1 MNQAHYIGDILII
14 LTAAVLAV
22 PVFNRLGLGSVLGY
36 LIAGALIGPWG
47 FGFIDEVQ
55 QIRHIAEFGVIFL
68 LFIIGIELKPARL
81 WVMRRAVFGLGLAQV
96 VVTAVVIIGA
106 VWSLGLGNKT
116 AVIVGFALAL
126 SSTAFG
132 LQILTEKGELGTPYG
147 RAAFAILLLQDLAV
161 VPLLALVSLLAQDT
175 ALLEGIE
182 YAVLDAVLVLAA
194 VILIGRYLVTPL
206 LHHVATS
213 HNSEVFTAAAVLV
226 VLGTA
231 WLMEKVGMSMALGA
245 FVAGLLLA
253 ESHFR
258 HQVIADIQPFRGV
271 LLGLFFMSVGMAINI
286 GLLKDQGLVIAG
298 LVVALLTIKAS
309 LLLSICKLGG
319 LSFGN
324 SVRVALLLS
333 QSGEFAFVLF
343 GLATVSGFMAG
354 ELFQLLTLV
363 VALTMAAT
371 PLMAFVA
378 ERIDRRLSIQK
389 HPHDVLH
396 TEESE
401 SKPKVIIAGFGRV
414 GRRVA
419 RILGRGSIP
428 YVGLDSN
435 PERVSVARA
444 QGYNVFFGD
453 ASRLDVL
460 RAAGCGESVLLVI
473 TLDQVQATERLV
485 HTARQFQPN
494 IPIYARARDSEHCDR
509 LNKAGATTTI
519 SETLEASLQ
528 LGASV
533 LQKTGL
539 PTDEIESLLQDFRGE
554 YYAHVKANLDNADA
568 PNPNH
573 SQSGR

>member
-1 MNQAHYIGDILII
+1 MSQTHYFADILII
-14 LTAAVLAV
+14 LTAAVIAV

-36 LIAGALIGPWG
+36 LIAGAIIGPWG
-47 FGFIDEVQ
+47 LGMIEEVE
-55 QIRHIAEFGVIFL
+55 QIGHIAEFGVIFL

-96 VVTAVVIIGA
+96 LVTGLVLIG
-106 VWSLGLGNKT
+106 VGLLLGLGNKT

-132 LQILTEKGELGTPYG
+132 LQILTEKGELGTAYG

-161 VPLLALVSLLAQDT
+161 VPLLALVSLLTKDT
-175 ALLEGIE
+175 ALWEGIE
-182 YAVLDAVLVLAA
+182 YAVLDAVLVITA
-194 VILIGRYLVTPL
+194 VVLIGRFLVTPV
-206 LHHVATS
+206 LHQVATVR
-213 HNSEVFTAAAVLV
+213 NAEVFTAAAVLV

-231 WLMEKVGMSMALGA
+231 WIMEKVGLSMALGA

-258 HQVIADIQPFRGV
+258 HQVIADIQPFRGI
-271 LLGLFFMSVGMAINI
+271 LLGLFFMSVGMAINTGLFKEQ
-286 GLLKDQGLVIAG
+286 GLLIMG
-298 LVVALLTIKAS
+298 LVVALLTVKS
-309 LLLSICKLGG
+309 VLLWGICRLGG

-333 QSGEFAFVLF
+333 QSGEFAFVLL
-343 GLATVSGFMAG
+343 GLATVTGFMAG
-354 ELFQLLTLV
+354 DLFQLLTLV

-371 PLMAFVA
+371 PLMALIA
-378 ERIDRRLSIQK
+378 ERIDRGLSIKK

-396 TEESE
+396 VEESD
-401 SKPKVIIAGFGRV
+401 SQPVVIIAGFGRV

-419 RILGRGSIP
+419 RILERGNIP

-435 PERVSVARA
+435 PERVSLARD

-453 ASRLDVL
+453 ASRFDVL
-460 RAAGCGESVLLVI
+460 RAAGCGQSVMLVI

-509 LNKAGATTTI
+509 LNKVGATTTI

-528 LGASV
+528 LGAAV
-533 LQKTGL
+533 LQNTGL
-539 PTDEIESLLQDFRGE
+539 PSEDIDSLLQDFRKE
-554 YYAHVKANLDNADA
+554 YYAGEKAKLNHAEA
-568 PNPNH
+568 PASSH
-573 SQSGR
+573 KQSKQ